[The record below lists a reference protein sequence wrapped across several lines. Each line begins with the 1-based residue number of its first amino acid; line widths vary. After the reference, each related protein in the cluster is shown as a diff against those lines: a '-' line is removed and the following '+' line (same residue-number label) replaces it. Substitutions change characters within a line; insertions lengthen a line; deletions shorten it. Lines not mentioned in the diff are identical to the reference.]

1 MKIQMFTIRTP
12 LQASLANPVEDRPE
26 SSALPTPT
34 KIPLTPL
41 PPLGPDNYI
50 KQSSVLEVLSRW
62 E

>member
-26 SSALPTPT
+26 ALSIPTPT
-34 KIPLTPL
+34 NKIPLAPL

-50 KQSSVLEVLSRW
+50 KQSTVF
-62 E
+62 